1 MKKFFEYMEGRWT
14 YLSVPIVLF
23 FVINMRSCNWY
34 KKLIEPKIKIEFVIE
49 ESKAKFYLDVLGIEP
64 SNTRYSITESV
75 YNNDSLA
82 RSFLRLIYKDS
93 LFIKNPKILDTLNKR
108 YFIRYNSI
116 SDSVKKDDFT
126 LDVLMRAKYLLD
138 SNDYQIFVKKIKTN
152 IRI

>member
-34 KKLIEPKIKIEFVIE
+34 KKLIEPKKKIEFVIE
-49 ESKAKFYLDVLGIEP
+49 ERKAKFYLDVLGIEP

-75 YNNDSLA
+75 YNNDSLI
-82 RSFLRLIYKDS
+82 RSFLRISLKDS

>member
-1 MKKFFEYMEGRWT
+1 MEGRWT

-34 KKLIEPKIKIEFVIE
+34 KKLIEPKKKIEFVIE
-49 ESKAKFYLDVLGIEP
+49 ERKAKFYLDVLGIEP

-75 YNNDSLA
+75 YNNDSLI
-82 RSFLRLIYKDS
+82 RSFLRISLKDS

>member
-1 MKKFFEYMEGRWT
+1 MEDRWA
-14 YLSVPIVLF
+14 YLSVPLMIF
-23 FVINMRSCNWY
+23 FIINMRSCNWY
-34 KKLIEPKIKIEFVIE
+34 RNLIEPKEKIEFSRE
-49 ESKAKFYLDVLGIEP
+49 KRNAELLLDGLGIEP
-64 SNTRYSITESV
+64 SNTYSSITESV
-75 YNNDSLA
+75 YGSKNDLY
-82 RSFLRLIYKDS
+82 RTLYLNILNDS
-93 LFIKNPKILDTLNKR
+93 LFIKYPKILDSLNKR

>member
-1 MKKFFEYMEGRWT
+1 MEGRWT

-75 YNNDSLA
+75 YNNDSLV
-82 RSFLRLIYKDS
+82 RSFLRLIIEDS
-93 LFIKNPKILDTLNKR
+93 LFIKNPKILDTLNKK

>member
-49 ESKAKFYLDVLGIEP
+49 ERKAKFYLDVLGIEP

-75 YNNDSLA
+75 YNNDSLI
-82 RSFLRLIYKDS
+82 RSFLRISLEDS

>member
-1 MKKFFEYMEGRWT
+1 MEGRWT

-34 KKLIEPKIKIEFVIE
+34 KNLTEPKGKIEFPIE
-49 ESKAKFYLDVLGIEP
+49 ESKAQFLLDGLGIEP
-64 SNTRYSITESV
+64 SNTYRSITELV
-75 YNNDSLA
+75 YKNHSLS
-82 RSFLRLIYKDS
+82 RSFSRLVLNDS
-93 LFIKNPKILDTLNKR
+93 LFIKYPKTLDTLNMR
-108 YFIRYNSI
+108 YLIRYNSI